1 MYGVRGLPVRGI
13 PLTPVESWPQAMR
26 IRGVIILA
34 ASLAVS
40 LALGILAEPA
50 TAVTD
55 ADRVQVYHEFRAAFD
70 ARQYKSALPLA
81 EKLVS
86 LTEEQF
92 GGANRA
98 LVNPLS
104 NLGTTQYRLRD
115 FKSAEETFLRS
126 IKIVEDSGGG
136 ADRALLRP
144 LHGLGATYFATGQYE
159 DASLILKRA
168 LDLSRNLDGLFN
180 LEQMSILDPLIDSLV
195 ALDRHSDAE
204 RAYDYSIRV
213 AEAAYG
219 KTDLHVLRPLDRSAH
234 WHERMGRYTTA
245 RILYARALQIAE
257 QVAGSASIRTIE
269 PLEGIARTYR
279 LEFVN
284 GGDPIEGQVV
294 ADPFAPA
301 PELDP
306 AVANSQRL
314 NPDGERA
321 ILLALRAIDK
331 AHPVDHMRRG
341 IALVELGD
349 WYMSSGVLP
358 RGLQA
363 YREAWGDFEL
373 GGSTAALAAPRQL
386 AYRRPLS
393 SVTRAK
399 ADHDNMD
406 EHFVEVSF
414 TVTKDG
420 HTTDITTS
428 DTDATESQQKAVLSA
443 IRKARYAP
451 RLENGEPADTQGV
464 KFRERLLSKK
474 PRSG

>member
-1 MYGVRGLPVRGI
+1 
-13 PLTPVESWPQAMR
+13 
-26 IRGVIILA
+26 
-34 ASLAVS
+34 
-40 LALGILAEPA
+40 
-50 TAVTD
+50 
-55 ADRVQVYHEFRAAFD
+55 VQVYHDFRAVFD
-70 ARQYKSALPLA
+70 ARQYKDALP

-86 LTEEQF
+86 MTEVQY
-92 GGANRA
+92 GGSDRA
-98 LVNPLS
+98 LINPLS
-104 NLGTTQYRLRD
+104 NLGTTHYRLRD
-115 FKSAEETFLRS
+115 FKTAEETFLRAV
-126 IKIVEDSGGG
+126 KIVENSGGG

-195 ALDRHSDAE
+195 ALDRHDEAE

-213 AEAAYG
+213 AETAYG
-219 KTDLHVLRPLDRSAH
+219 KADLHVLRPLDRSAH
-234 WHERMGRYTTA
+234 WQERMGRYTTA

-257 QVAGSASIRTIE
+257 QGQGGASIRTVD

-284 GGDPIEGQVV
+284 GGDSTQSQVSI

-321 ILLALRAIDK
+321 LLLALTAIDK
-331 AHPVDHMRRG
+331 AQPVDHMRRG
-341 IALVELGD
+341 VALVELGD
-349 WYMSSGVLP
+349 WYVSGGVLP

-363 YREAWGDFEL
+363 YREAWKEFEL
-373 GGSTAALAAPRQL
+373 GGSTAMLAAPRQL
-386 AYRRPLS
+386 AYRAPWS
-393 SVTRAK
+393 SVTRSRAER
-399 ADHDNMD
+399 DNLE
-406 EHFVEVSF
+406 EHFVEASF
-414 TVTKDG
+414 TVTKEG
-420 HTTDITTS
+420 RTTDVTTT
-428 DTDATESQQKAVLSA
+428 DTDATESQQKGVLA
-443 IRKARYAP
+443 ALRKARYAP

>member
-1 MYGVRGLPVRGI
+1 
-13 PLTPVESWPQAMR
+13 MR
-26 IRGVIILA
+26 ALFILA
-34 ASLAVS
+34 V
-40 LALGILAEPA
+40 GILAGPA
-50 TAVTD
+50 VAVTD
-55 ADRVQVYHEFRAAFD
+55 ADRVQVYHEFRVAFD
-70 ARQYKSALPLA
+70 ARQYKDALPLA
-81 EKLVS
+81 ERLVS

-92 GGANRA
+92 GGTDRA

-115 FKSAEETFLRS
+115 FKSAEETFLRG

-144 LHGLGATYFATGQYE
+144 LHGLGSTYFATGQYE

-180 LEQMSILDPLIDSLV
+180 IEQMSILDPLIDSLV
-195 ALDRHSDAE
+195 ALDRHEDAE

-219 KTDLHVLRPLDRSAH
+219 KTDLHVLRPLERSAH
-234 WHERMGRYTTA
+234 WHERMGRYATA
-245 RILYARALQIAE
+245 RILYARALQISE
-257 QVAGSASIRTIE
+257 QLGGSTSIRTVE

-284 GGDPIEGQVV
+284 GGDPSDSQANL
-294 ADPFAPA
+294 ADPLTPA

-331 AHPVDHMRRG
+331 AQPVDHMRRG
-341 IALVELGD
+341 VALVELGD
-349 WYMSSGVLP
+349 WYMSGGVSA

-363 YREAWGDFEL
+363 YQEAWRDFEL

-386 AYRRPLS
+386 AYRAPSS

-399 ADHDNMD
+399 GDHDNMD
-406 EHFVEVSF
+406 EHFVEASF

-420 HTTDITTS
+420 RTTDVSTS
-428 DTDATESQQKAVLSA
+428 DTDATEAQQKVVLAA

-451 RLENGEPADTQGV
+451 RLENGEPADTEGV
-464 KFRERLLSKK
+464 KLRERLLSKK
-474 PRSG
+474 PRGS

>member
-1 MYGVRGLPVRGI
+1 MPGVRGLPRI
-13 PLTPVESWPQAMR
+13 PVKSWPQAMK
-26 IRGVIILA
+26 IRALAILA
-34 ASLAVS
+34 VRLAVGVFAAS
-40 LALGILAEPA
+40 AA
-50 TAVTD
+50 AVTD

-70 ARQYKSALPLA
+70 ARQYKEALPQA

-86 LTEEQF
+86 LTEEQY
-92 GGANRA
+92 GGADRA

-115 FKSAEETFLRS
+115 FKSSEETFLRS
-126 IKIVEDSGGG
+126 IKIIEDSGGG

-195 ALDRHSDAE
+195 ALDRHDDAD

-219 KTDLHVLRPLDRSAH
+219 KTDLHILRPLDRSAH

-257 QVAGSASIRTIE
+257 QLGGSGSIRTVE

-279 LEFVN
+279 LEFAN
-284 GGDPIEGQVV
+284 GGDRSESQAA
-294 ADPFAPA
+294 ADPLAPA

-321 ILLALRAIDK
+321 ILLALHVIDK
-331 AHPVDHMRRG
+331 AQPVDHVRRG
-341 IALVELGD
+341 VALVELGD
-349 WYMSSGVLP
+349 WYMSGGVSA

-363 YREAWGDFEL
+363 YQEAWRDFEL

-386 AYRRPLS
+386 AYRAPSS

-399 ADHDNMD
+399 GDHDNMD
-406 EHFVEVSF
+406 EHFVEASF

-420 HTTDITTS
+420 RTTDVSTS
-428 DTDATESQQKAVLSA
+428 DTDATEAQQKV
-443 IRKARYAP
+443 
-451 RLENGEPADTQGV
+451 
-464 KFRERLLSKK
+464 
-474 PRSG
+474 

>member
-1 MYGVRGLPVRGI
+1 MRG
-13 PLTPVESWPQAMR
+13 
-26 IRGVIILA
+26 ILA
-34 ASLAVS
+34 ASLAMG
-40 LALGILAEPA
+40 LAVGIPAGAA

-55 ADRVQVYHEFRAAFD
+55 ADRVQVYHEFRAIFD
-70 ARQYKSALPLA
+70 ARQYKDALPLA

-86 LTEEQF
+86 MTEEQF
-92 GGANRA
+92 SGTDRA
-98 LVNPLS
+98 LINPLS
-104 NLGTTQYRLRD
+104 NLATTQYRLRD
-115 FKSAEETFLRS
+115 FKAAEEAFLRS

-195 ALDRHSDAE
+195 ALDRHDDAE
-204 RAYDYSIRV
+204 QAYDYSIRV

-219 KTDLHVLRPLDRSAH
+219 KTDLRVLRPLNRSAR

-257 QVAGSASIRTIE
+257 QVGGSASIRTVE
-269 PLEGIARTYR
+269 PLEGIARSYR
-279 LEFVN
+279 LEYAN
-284 GGDPIEGQVV
+284 GGDRGESQFM

-331 AHPVDHMRRG
+331 AQPVDHMRRG
-341 IALVELGD
+341 VALVELGD
-349 WYMSSGVLP
+349 WYVSGGVLP

-363 YREAWGDFEL
+363 YREAWRDFES

-386 AYRRPLS
+386 AYRPPLS

-399 ADHDNMD
+399 VDHDNMD
-406 EHFVEVSF
+406 EHYVEASF

-420 HTTDITTS
+420 RTTDVTAS
-428 DTDATESQQKAVLSA
+428 DTDATDSQQKAVLSA

-451 RLENGEPADTQGV
+451 RLENGEPADTEGV

>member
-1 MYGVRGLPVRGI
+1 MHALF
-13 PLTPVESWPQAMR
+13 
-26 IRGVIILA
+26 ILA
-34 ASLAVS
+34 VGLVLGVLA
-40 LALGILAEPA
+40 GPA
-50 TAVTD
+50 AAVTD
-55 ADRVQVYHEFRAAFD
+55 ADRVQVYHEFRAVFD
-70 ARQYKSALPLA
+70 ARQYKDALPLA

-86 LTEEQF
+86 LTEEQY
-92 GGANRA
+92 GGADRA

-115 FKSAEETFLRS
+115 FKSSEETFLRS
-126 IKIVEDSGGG
+126 IKIIEDSGGG
-136 ADRALLRP
+136 ADRSLLRP

-195 ALDRHSDAE
+195 ALDRHDDAE

-257 QVAGSASIRTIE
+257 QAGGSVSLRTVD

-279 LEFVN
+279 LEYVN
-284 GGDPIEGQVV
+284 GGDQSESQAIM
-294 ADPFAPA
+294 ADPFAPV

-306 AVANSQRL
+306 TVANSQRL

-331 AHPVDHMRRG
+331 AQTVDHMRRG
-341 IALVELGD
+341 VALVELGD
-349 WYMSSGVLP
+349 WYLSGDVLP

-363 YREAWGDFEL
+363 YREAWRDFEL
-373 GGSTAALAAPRQL
+373 GGSTAALASPRQL
-386 AYRRPLS
+386 AYRPPPS
-393 SVTRAK
+393 SVTRSK
-399 ADHDNMD
+399 GDHDNME
-406 EHFVEVSF
+406 EHFVEASF

-420 HTTDITTS
+420 RTTEITTL

-443 IRKARYAP
+443 IRRARYAP
-451 RLENGEPADTQGV
+451 RLENGEPVDTEGV
-464 KFRERLLSKK
+464 KSRERLLSKK
-474 PRSG
+474 PRGS

>member
-1 MYGVRGLPVRGI
+1 
-13 PLTPVESWPQAMR
+13 MR
-26 IRGVIILA
+26 EVLILA
-34 ASLAVS
+34 LSLTV
-40 LALGILAEPA
+40 GILAGPA

-55 ADRVQVYHEFRAAFD
+55 VERVQVYHEFRAAFD
-70 ARQYKSALPLA
+70 ARQYKDALPLA

-86 LTEEQF
+86 LTQEQF
-92 GGANRA
+92 GGVDRA
-98 LVNPLS
+98 LINPLS

-180 LEQMSILDPLIDSLV
+180 VEQMSILDPLIDSLV
-195 ALDRHSDAE
+195 ALDRHDDAE
-204 RAYDYSIRV
+204 RAYEYSIRV

-219 KTDLHVLRPLDRSAH
+219 KTDLHVLRPLERSAR
-234 WHERMGRYTTA
+234 WHERMGRYATA

-257 QVAGSASIRTIE
+257 QVEGNASLRTVA
-269 PLEGIARTYR
+269 PLEGIARSYR

-284 GGDPIEGQVV
+284 GGGPSGNQADM

-331 AHPVDHMRRG
+331 AQPADHMRRG
-341 IALVELGD
+341 VALVELGD
-349 WYMSSGVLP
+349 WYMSAGVLP

-363 YREAWGDFEL
+363 YREAWKDFEL
-373 GGSTAALAAPRQL
+373 GGSTATLSAPRQL
-386 AYRRPLS
+386 AYRPPS
-393 SVTRAK
+393 ISVTRAK
-399 ADHDNMD
+399 GDRDNFD
-406 EHFVEVSF
+406 EHFVEASF

-420 HTTDITTS
+420 RTTDVTTS

-443 IRKARYAP
+443 IRKAHYAP
-451 RLENGEPADTQGV
+451 RLENGEPADTAGV

-474 PRSG
+474 ARPG

>member
-1 MYGVRGLPVRGI
+1 
-13 PLTPVESWPQAMR
+13 MR
-26 IRGVIILA
+26 ALSIIAVSILA
-34 ASLAVS
+34 GPAV
-40 LALGILAEPA
+40 
-50 TAVTD
+50 AVTD
-55 ADRVQVYHEFRAAFD
+55 ADRVQVYHEFRVAFD
-70 ARQYKSALPLA
+70 ARQYDDALPLA
-81 EKLVS
+81 QKLVS

-92 GGANRA
+92 GGADRA
-98 LVNPLS
+98 LINPLS

-115 FKSAEETFLRS
+115 FKTAEETFLRS
-126 IKIVEDSGGG
+126 VKIVEDSGGG

-144 LHGLGATYFATGQYE
+144 LHGLGATYFETGQYE

-195 ALDRHSDAE
+195 ALDRHDDAE
-204 RAYDYSIRV
+204 RAYDYAIRV

-219 KTDLHVLRPLDRSAH
+219 KTDLHILRPLGRSAH

-257 QVAGSASIRTIE
+257 QVGGSESLRTVE

-284 GGDPIEGQVV
+284 GVDPSERAANI

-331 AHPVDHMRRG
+331 AQPVDHMRRG
-341 IALVELGD
+341 VALVELGD
-349 WYMSSGVLP
+349 WYVCGDLVP

-363 YREAWGDFEL
+363 YREAWKDFQL

-386 AYRRPLS
+386 SYRPPLAA
-393 SVTRAK
+393 VARAK
-399 ADHDNMD
+399 GDHDNME

-420 HTTDITTS
+420 RTTDITTS
-428 DTDATESQQKAVLSA
+428 ATDATESQQKPVLSA

-451 RLENGEPADTQGV
+451 RLEKGEPTDTEGV
-464 KFRERLLSKK
+464 RFRERVLSKK

>member
-1 MYGVRGLPVRGI
+1 
-13 PLTPVESWPQAMR
+13 MR
-26 IRGVIILA
+26 TLFIVA
-34 ASLAVS
+34 VSFAVS
-40 LALGILAEPA
+40 LAAGTLTGPA

-70 ARQYKSALPLA
+70 AKQYKDALPLA
-81 EKLVS
+81 ARLVS
-86 LTEEQF
+86 STEEQF
-92 GGANRA
+92 GGTDRA
-98 LVNPLS
+98 LINPLS

-180 LEQMSILDPLIDSLV
+180 LEQMSILDPLIASLV
-195 ALDRHSDAE
+195 ALDRHDDAE
-204 RAYDYSIRV
+204 RAFDYSIRV

-219 KTDLHVLRPLDRSAH
+219 KTDLHILRPLDRSAH

-257 QVAGSASIRTIE
+257 QQGGSGSIRTVE

-279 LEFVN
+279 LEYVN
-284 GGDPIEGQVV
+284 GGEPGTSQAV

-321 ILLALRAIDK
+321 ILLALRAIEK
-331 AHPVDHMRRG
+331 AQPVDHMRRG
-341 IALVELGD
+341 AALVELGD
-349 WYMSSGVLP
+349 WYMSGGMLSTA
-358 RGLQA
+358 LQA
-363 YREAWGDFEL
+363 YREAWRDLEQ

-386 AYRRPLS
+386 AYRPPS
-393 SVTRAK
+393 TSVTRANG
-399 ADHDNMD
+399 DHDNMD
-406 EHFVEVSF
+406 EHFVEASF

-428 DTDATESQQKAVLSA
+428 DADATESQQKAVLSA
-443 IRKARYAP
+443 IRKSRYAP
-451 RLENGEPADTQGV
+451 RLENGEPADTEGV
-464 KFRERLLSKK
+464 KLRERLLSKK
-474 PRSG
+474 PRVG